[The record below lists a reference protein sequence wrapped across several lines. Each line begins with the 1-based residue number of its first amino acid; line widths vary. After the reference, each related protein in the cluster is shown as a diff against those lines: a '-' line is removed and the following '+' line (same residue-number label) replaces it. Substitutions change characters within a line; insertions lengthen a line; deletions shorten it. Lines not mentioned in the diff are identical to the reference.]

1 MSCPLNRYTLGPL
14 PAIHP
19 TRRVMK
25 SLLLTTIV
33 ATVSMSLTAPAAG
46 YDPLA
51 VTNDIAPPREL
62 SVTDSAR
69 NRVIPLLVSL
79 PQQGGPAPVILFS
92 HGLGG
97 SRSACGYLR
106 EHWTGRGYVAV
117 FLQHPGSDESVWRSV
132 PRPQRMRAMKQAASM
147 QNMQARVADVAAVL
161 DALTAWQQEVGHPLA
176 GRLDLDHVGM
186 SGHSFGAR
194 TTQAVS
200 GQTGWPA
207 HDGPDSRIDAA
218 VIFSPSSPR
227 LRSAAASFGEV
238 AIPWLLM
245 TGTED
250 VAAIGGETVESRLA
264 VFPALP
270 PGDKYQLVLADGQHS
285 AFTGREGPQLAARN
299 PNHHRVIKAIS
310 TAFWDAFLKGDEQA
324 EAWLDGDGPRSV
336 LEQADRWQTK

>member
-1 MSCPLNRYTLGPL
+1 MKPLL
-14 PAIHP
+14 I
-19 TRRVMK
+19 
-25 SLLLTTIV
+25 TTIL
-33 ATVSMSLTAPAAG
+33 ATAIVSLTAPAAA
-46 YDPLA
+46 YDPLTVGTDSSA
-51 VTNDIAPPREL
+51 PREL

-79 PQQGGPAPVILFS
+79 PTTPEPAPVILFS

-106 EHWTGRGYVAV
+106 EQWAGRGYVAV
-117 FLQHPGSDESVWRSV
+117 FLQHPGSDESVWRTV
-132 PRPQRMRAMKQAASM
+132 PRQQRMRAMKQAASM
-147 QNMQARVADVAAVL
+147 KNMQARVADVAAVL
-161 DALTAWQQEVGHPLA
+161 DALTAWQHEVGHPLA
-176 GRLDLDHVGM
+176 GRLDLDHIGM

-207 HDGPDSRIDAA
+207 GDGPDSRIDAA

-270 PGDKYQLVLADGQHS
+270 PGDKYQLVLANGQHS
-285 AFTGREGPQLAARN
+285 AFTERNDSQLADGN

-310 TAFWDAFLKGDEQA
+310 TAFWDAFLKGDKQA
-324 EAWLDGDGPRSV
+324 EAWLDGDGPQSV
-336 LEQADRWQTK
+336 LEPADRWQTK